1 MRKKTES
8 EAFLIKNSIYCDADM
23 LEFAEAFPNH
33 IIRILISS

>member
-8 EAFLIKNSIYCDADM
+8 EAFLLKNSIHCNADM

>member
-1 MRKKTES
+1 MRKKNES
-8 EAFLIKNSIYCDADM
+8 EAFLIKHSIYCDADM